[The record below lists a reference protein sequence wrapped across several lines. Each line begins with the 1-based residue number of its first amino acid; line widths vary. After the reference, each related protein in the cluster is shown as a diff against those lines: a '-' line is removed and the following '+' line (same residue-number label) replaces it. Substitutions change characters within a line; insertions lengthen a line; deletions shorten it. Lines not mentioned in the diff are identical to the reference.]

1 MQILYFTEN
10 KIIFESRAVH
20 STDHAFLQLIDQIYN
35 CFDEKRFYLGIFVD
49 LSKAFDTVHHKIL
62 IKKLE
67 KYGIFGK
74 LLWFKSYYS
83 NRKQYAEY
91 KNDFDEQKLA
101 YLLQLK
107 CRVPQVSTLGPFH
120 FLIYINDL
128 SLVSKYLSSV
138 MFADNTNLFCFFF
151 HKNIKI
157 LCKNANEELEK
168 ICQWL
173 ILIKFH

>member
-35 CFDEKRFYLGIFVD
+35 CFDEKKFYLGIFVD

-91 KNDFDEQKLA
+91 KNDFDGRAETCIFTAIKMQGATSLH
-101 YLLQLK
+101 
-107 CRVPQVSTLGPFH
+107 SWTIPF
-120 FLIYINDL
+120 FNI
-128 SLVSKYLSSV
+128 
-138 MFADNTNLFCFFF
+138 
-151 HKNIKI
+151 HK
-157 LCKNANEELEK
+157 
-168 ICQWL
+168 
-173 ILIKFH
+173 